1 MWSNYLLVCID
12 LGENSEACRALTRV
26 VEMRASKDGEDC
38 IDMEVLDRLVG
49 AVTNRPP
56 PGSEAA
62 KDEAHSPNAGI
73 GLHHPL
79 TRLFNQVILPRLSDS
94 SRIYKSQARLL
105 LWEGR
110 FADALD
116 ANVKAYRASVVNDEL
131 VERKKDRWREA
142 VEETRDVVDTLIA
155 LGPKAVDEEEKTL
168 EAGEKSTW
176 KDWKFQARSIVRS
189 FMGEFH
195 RCSFVY
201 IHIYIFL
208 YLHMGSS
215 WRVRLL
221 TTPVDFSFVRSHEG
235 CVRGRARVGFVEG
248 DVGRCEEC
256 LMTMMKH
263 MMQHA
268 FTNMARFLLI
278 SYDSKN

>member
-26 VEMRASKDGEDC
+26 VEERASRDGEDC

-49 AVTNRPP
+49 AVTARPP

-62 KDEAHSPNAGI
+62 KDEPHSPNEGA

-79 TRLFNQVILPRLSDS
+79 ARLFDQVILPRLSDS
-94 SRIYKSQARLL
+94 SRIYKSHARLL

-116 ANVKAYRASVVNDEL
+116 ANVKAYRASVVNDEQ
-131 VERKKDRWREA
+131 VERKKERWQEA

-155 LGPKAVDEEEKTL
+155 LGPKAVEEEEKKL
-168 EAGEKSTW
+168 AEGEKSTW

-189 FMGEFH
+189 FMGQSTS
-195 RCSFVY
+195 SFGVLS
-201 IHIYIFL
+201 I
-208 YLHMGSS
+208 
-215 WRVRLL
+215 
-221 TTPVDFSFVRSHEG
+221 PVRSCADFE
-235 CVRGRARVGFVEG
+235 FF
-248 DVGRCEEC
+248 DPVGR
-256 LMTMMKH
+256 TK
-263 MMQHA
+263 
-268 FTNMARFLLI
+268 
-278 SYDSKN
+278 DSFEDEPEWDSLKEILEDIKSA